1 MEMLKKSGFTLIELA
16 IVIVIIAIMGLAI
29 SIKWGTTTNITA
41 QAIQLADDIRYTQN
55 LSMARNQRYK
65 LVTSSSSYVIQN
77 NSSGVTEY
85 SVTLGSGI
93 TETGYTVIFTTEG
106 IPLDASSNPLT
117 STATITLST
126 SGQTSAVTITPAT
139 GRVTP

>member
-1 MEMLKKSGFTLIELA
+1 
-16 IVIVIIAIMGLAI
+16 MG
-29 SIKWGTTTNITA
+29 NHN
-41 QAIQLADDIRYTQN
+41 QYYTQN

-93 TETGYTVIFTTEG
+93 TETSYTIIFTTEG

-117 STATITLST
+117 STATITLT
-126 SGQTSAVTITPAT
+126 APGQTSAVTIAPAT
-139 GRVTP
+139 GRVMP

>member
-1 MEMLKKSGFTLIELA
+1 MEMLRKSGFTLIELA
-16 IVIVIIAIMGLAI
+16 VVIIVAIVFLAI
-29 SIKWGTTTNITA
+29 EIKWGTVTNITA

-65 LVTSSSSYVIQN
+65 LVTSSSGYVIQN
-77 NSSGVTEY
+77 DSSGVTEY
-85 SVTLGSGI
+85 SVALGSGI
-93 TETGYTVIFTTEG
+93 TETSYTIIFTTEG

-117 STATITLST
+117 STATITLNT
-126 SGQTSAVTITPAT
+126 SEQTSAVTITPVT